1 MSVTDHVQQIVD
13 RIGEDLA
20 QLVALYDVD
29 TGGFT
34 SLGATLPQLAELEQ
48 HMALKA
54 HLDVLIAHHAS
65 TEDLMDAVGTSKPRR
80 ILKEHLGWS
89 NQRANSTIGQASC
102 LYGTLKDEPD
112 EQLSETE
119 NEINRDTA
127 EMLRGQTRQQLR
139 DHRISGETRTA
150 IDKALLGLR
159 TKNALLRETLR
170 HNAVRYAY
178 EASCDDTRAY
188 VKRLVNEA
196 NSELSPEP
204 ARAERNRAFTITDAD
219 NDGGSRLFGYLP
231 ERITAKLRAWL
242 EPFVDRTPNKDD
254 PRSTQQRYADALDAA
269 LDHGSPGKP
278 TLVFSVSAKD
288 FDDADRAAAG
298 MLFPTNTGNEL
309 TVADVL
315 ALTEA
320 KYGFV
325 CVHDP
330 RTGQALDLRR
340 TTRLANFY
348 QRLALFASEL
358 VCSHPGCSEPVS
370 RCDIHHITS
379 WNDGGP
385 TDLANLTLRCPEH
398 HSDND
403 DTWEHPAKTH
413 AARHPDTGVVGSA
426 TAERPNDPVPN
437 TSTAARHSAGAK
449 IRRQAWP
456 QPPPEPGH

>member
-1 MSVTDHVQQIVD
+1 MTAIDQVQQLVD

-34 SLGATLPQLAELEQ
+34 SLGATLPQLAELEE

-54 HLDVLIAHHAS
+54 HLDVLIAHLAS
-65 TEDLMDAVGTSKPRR
+65 TEDLMDVAGTSKPRR
-80 ILKEHLGWS
+80 ILKERLGWS
-89 NQRANSTIGQASC
+89 NSRANSTIGQARC
-102 LYGTLKDEPD
+102 LYGKLKDEPD
-112 EQLSETE
+112 ETLTE
-119 NEINRDTA
+119 EQNDINRGAA
-127 EMLRGQTRQQLR
+127 EMLRGRTRRQLC
-139 DHRISGETRTA
+139 DYRISGDTRTA

-159 TKNALLRETLR
+159 TGSALLRETLR
-170 HNAVRYAY
+170 QKAVDYAHN
-178 EASCDDTRAY
+178 ASCDDTRAY
-188 VKRLVNEA
+188 VKHLVSNA

-204 ARAERNRAFTITDAD
+204 ARAERNRAFTITEAD
-219 NDGGSRLFGYLP
+219 NDGGSRVFGYLP

-242 EPFVDRTPNKDD
+242 EPCVERTVDKDD
-254 PRSTQQRYADALDAA
+254 PRTTQQRYADALDAA
-269 LDHGSPGKP
+269 LDRGGIGTASM
-278 TLVFSVSAKD
+278 VFSVSAKD
-288 FDDADRAAAG
+288 FDDADLAAAG

-309 TVADVL
+309 TVNDVL
-315 ALTEA
+315 SLAQA

-330 RTGQALDLRR
+330 RTGQVLDLRR
-340 TTRLANFY
+340 TTRLANIY

-385 TDLANLTLRCPEH
+385 TDIANLTLRCPEH

-403 DTWEHPAKTH
+403 DTKQHPIKEH
-413 AARHPDTGVVGSA
+413 AARHPKTGVVGSA
-426 TAERPNDPVPN
+426 TAEDPENPVPN
-437 TSTAARHSAGAK
+437 TSTAAAQSAGAK

-456 QPPPEPGH
+456 HSPPDPEQ